1 MDSVEKQMNDIVKKL
16 DKMAYEYD
24 LSINKKE
31 ILKRAANP
39 AVGNLKA
46 RATSIKKTGR
56 LASSVKFV
64 IPKAKRAVYVGYD
77 YKMAQHGVLIEYG
90 WTKRNGQYKSGY
102 GLVKK
107 TYEATKAQIL
117 KNLIVELERVTRST
131 LNKIK
136 VA

>member
-31 ILKRAANP
+31 ILKRAGSP
-39 AVGNLKA
+39 AVGNLKS
-46 RATSIKKTGR
+46 RATAIKDTGK
-56 LASSVKFV
+56 LASSVEFV
-64 IPKAKRAVYVGYD
+64 LKRAKRAVYVGYN
-77 YKMAQHGVLIEYG
+77 YKKAKHGHLIEFG
-90 WTKRNGQYKSGY
+90 WTKRNGQYQA
-102 GLVKK
+102 GLGIVKK

-131 LNKIK
+131 INKIK